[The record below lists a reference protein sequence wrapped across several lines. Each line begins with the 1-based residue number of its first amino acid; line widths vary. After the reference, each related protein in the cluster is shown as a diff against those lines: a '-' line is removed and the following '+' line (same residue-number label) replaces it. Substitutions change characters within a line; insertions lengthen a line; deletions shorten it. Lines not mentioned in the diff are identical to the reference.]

1 MTRCLAALAALTMSM
16 PLFADE
22 PRIAIIIDDV
32 GYRHVEGRRAIALPG
47 PVAVAVLP
55 AAPRSSALARSAHAL
70 GKEVL
75 VHLPLQAMSNDGP
88 DEPDSIML
96 DTTRQEFAR
105 AFAAAVARVPH
116 ARGVNNHRGSLL
128 TRHPGHMRWLMEE
141 IRGREDWF
149 FVDSY
154 TTHHSVALTI
164 AGEHAVPAAKRDVFL
179 DSHRDAA
186 SIEREFERLKAIARR
201 EGSAIGIGHPLPE
214 TLAFLEA
221 ALPELEAEG
230 IRLVSVSD
238 MLGSSAAPRSYQ
250 PLLGQAAASPRPAR

>member
-1 MTRCLAALAALTMSM
+1 MTRCLAALAALTIS
-16 PLFADE
+16 LQVHADE

-32 GYRHVEGRRAIALPG
+32 GYRQVEGRRAVALPG

-55 AAPRSSALARSAHAL
+55 AAPRASSLARSAHAQ

-75 VHLPLQAMSNDGP
+75 VHLPLQATAHDGL

-96 DTTRQEFAR
+96 DTTRKEFAET
-105 AFAAAVARVPH
+105 FAAAAARVPY

-141 IRGREDWF
+141 IQRREDWF

-164 AGEHAVPAAKRDVFL
+164 AEEHAVPAAKRDVFL
-179 DSHRDAA
+179 DSHRNAA
-186 SIEREFERLKAIARR
+186 SIEHEFERLKDIARR
-201 EGSAIGIGHPLPE
+201 EGAAIGIGHPIPE
-214 TLAFLEA
+214 TLTFLEA

-230 IRLVSVSD
+230 FRLVSLTEILVSPY
-238 MLGSSAAPRSYQ
+238 SSRSYH
-250 PLLGQAAASPRPAR
+250 PALGQAAASP

>member
-1 MTRCLAALAALTMSM
+1 MTRCLAALAALTMSIQVY
-16 PLFADE
+16 ADE

-32 GYRHVEGRRAIALPG
+32 GYRQVEGRRAVALPG

-55 AAPRSSALARSAHAL
+55 ASPRGQSLARSAHEK

-75 VHLPLQAMSNDGP
+75 VHLPLQATVGDGL
-88 DEPDSIML
+88 DEPGSIML
-96 DTTRQEFAR
+96 DTTRKEFAE
-105 AFAAAVARVPH
+105 AFAAAAARVPY

-141 IRGREDWF
+141 IQRREDWF

-164 AGEHAVPAAKRDVFL
+164 AEEHAIPAAKRDVFL
-179 DSHRDAA
+179 DSHRDTA
-186 SIEREFERLKAIARR
+186 SIEREFERLKDIARR
-201 EGSAIGIGHPLPE
+201 EGAAIGIGHPIPE

-230 IRLVSVSD
+230 FRLVSLTEI
-238 MLGSSAAPRSYQ
+238 LGSATAPRRYH
-250 PLLGQAAASPRPAR
+250 PRLGQASASP